1 MTIYVSEYE
10 MVQRFEGGLK
20 QSASAVTELQKSTL
34 QERPEIVVKF
44 IDGIKVAAGSAHQ
57 LCHAQENPHF
67 LDIRDKLE
75 AIISQTE
82 VLVTSA
88 SPDNPLWT
96 KIREHLL
103 GIADKGK
110 RMATSK
116 GMTRAE
122 VLTNLDVRSKILNET
137 LNTSG

>member
-1 MTIYVSEYE
+1 MIERYV
-10 MVQRFEGGLK
+10 GGLK
-20 QSASAVTELQKSTL
+20 QSASAVTELQKSEL
-34 QERPEIVVKF
+34 VDRPAIVVKF

-67 LDIRDKLE
+67 LDIRDRLE
-75 AIISQTE
+75 AIIDQTE
-82 VLVTSA
+82 ILVTSA

-96 KIREHLL
+96 KIKEHLL

-116 GMTRAE
+116 GITRAE
-122 VLTNLDVRSKILNET
+122 VLTNLDIREKAARIEVNPV
-137 LNTSG
+137 G

>member
-1 MTIYVSEYE
+1 MI
-10 MVQRFEGGLK
+10 QRYTEGLK
-20 QSASAVTELQKSTL
+20 QSASAVTELQKSEL
-34 QERPEIVVKF
+34 ADRPAIIVKF

-57 LCHAQENPHF
+57 LCHAQENPYF

-75 AIISQTE
+75 SIIENTE
-82 VLVTSA
+82 ILVTSA

-96 KIREHLL
+96 KIKEHLL

-116 GMTRAE
+116 GMLRGD
-122 VLTNLDVRSKILNET
+122 VLKLLDVREREARIEVPTNV
-137 LNTSG
+137 